1 MLYIILCM
9 LCVSRSNHHCSWKF
23 HKFHRKTPVLESL
36 FFLKLM
42 KLYNIIW
49 HLFCMNEPYFCRNFF
64 FIDWCHKRLKNKID
78 LLLFYREHFYG
89 FLGSDLWKSQ
99 KKKHSF
105 HNKHI
110 YIYIQSRTFWSFMK
124 FYFVHIVKVYFVFKE
139 QLLCLYSSIYE

>member
-1 MLYIILCM
+1 MLYIILCI

-36 FFLKLM
+36 FFFKLM

-49 HLFCMNEPYFCRNFF
+49 YLFCMNKPYFCRNFF
-64 FIDWCHKRLKNKID
+64 LIDWCHKRLKNKID
-78 LLLFYREHFYG
+78 LLLFYEEHLIYEK
-89 FLGSDLWKSQ
+89 L
-99 KKKHSF
+99 KKKNIHFITNIS
-105 HNKHI
+105 
-110 YIYIQSRTFWSFMK
+110 IYIQSQTFWSFMK